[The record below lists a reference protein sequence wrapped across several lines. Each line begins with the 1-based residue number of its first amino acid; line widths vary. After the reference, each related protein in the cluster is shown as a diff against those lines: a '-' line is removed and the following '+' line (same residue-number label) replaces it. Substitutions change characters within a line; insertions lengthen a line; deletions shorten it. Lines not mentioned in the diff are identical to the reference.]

1 MFPDAS
7 FDTCA
12 LITPLLMVIGV
23 ILVLGP
29 TVVGLVL
36 WYSIRTSAKAAA
48 EANAG
53 DNPASSVYPYNMN
66 WISQGPGIPGLSA
79 NM

>member
-1 MFPDAS
+1 
-7 FDTCA
+7 
-12 LITPLLMVIGV
+12 MVIGV

-36 WYSIRTSAKAAA
+36 WHSIRTSAKAAA

-53 DNPASSVYPYNMN
+53 QTAGDNLVSSVYPYNMN
-66 WISQGPGIPGLSA
+66 WISQGPGIPGLDA
-79 NM
+79 YM